1 MNESVREAA
10 ILAEISSWEQELQ
23 NDVRTDFQRTF
34 NRWVDRNIEEI
45 PNRTKTI
52 IYKKIDASLFNL
64 HSFIQNSFIQQDA
77 KKQILLS
84 AKALN
89 EDIVTISDLHKL
101 SINQL
106 HYLADLQTSKH
117 RLYSFLQG
125 GITGTGGLLLT
136 SVDLPLQTILNL
148 RAIQMISMCYGYEIN
163 NPYEMMTSLK
173 LYHAALLPKHLQ
185 YSGWSELKKEVKED
199 RFAYFYEG
207 NEDLADPNSMDY
219 LLKQIAKLS
228 VLALFKRK
236 LIAGIPL
243 VSIMIGAGINY
254 QNTRHV
260 SEFANRYYQYRYIS
274 EKKMYNDG
282 GQYE

>member
-1 MNESVREAA
+1 MNESVREKA
-10 ILAEISSWEQELQ
+10 ILAEITSWENDLQ

-34 NRWVDRNIEEI
+34 NRWIDRNIEEI
-45 PNRTKTI
+45 PKRTKTMI
-52 IYKKIDASLFNL
+52 LKKIDASFFNL

-77 KKQILLS
+77 KQQILLS

-89 EDIVTISDLHKL
+89 EDIFQINDLHKL
-101 SINQL
+101 SISQL

-125 GITGTGGLLLT
+125 GITGTGGILLT
-136 SVDLPLQTILNL
+136 GADIPLQTILNL

-173 LYHAALLPKHLQ
+173 LYHASLLPKHLQ
-185 YSGWSELKKEVKED
+185 YKAWIELKQDIEEESVS
-199 RFAYFYEG
+199 YFYEG
-207 NEDLADPNSMDY
+207 NEDLADPKSMEY

-228 VLALFKRK
+228 VISIFKRK

-243 VSIMIGAGINY
+243 VSMMIGAGANY
-254 QNTRHV
+254 QQTRHI
-260 SEFANRYYQYRYIS
+260 SDFANRFYQYRYITQKS
-274 EKKMYNDG
+274 TYFDG
-282 GQYE
+282 GYYE